1 MRKKNIT
8 EKKKKQTPELAF
20 FVSELDDLA
29 RYVKQSKRQHPAPPD
44 KVVLVHQEQVEDP
57 IHHLTEIHDVHQ
69 SKARE
74 RQPLQRPS
82 DLANQLAPRASNHDA
97 NGMAIRNALLN
108 SGHEQVDVILPR
120 GMSKLSV
127 DGAEK
132 AGVGTPERMDMG
144 AKVKEGH
151 LPHHDSYDINFHG
164 QRG

>member
-1 MRKKNIT
+1 M
-8 EKKKKQTPELAF
+8 
-20 FVSELDDLA
+20 
-29 RYVKQSKRQHPAPPD
+29 
-44 KVVLVHQEQVEDP
+44 VLVHQEQVEDP
-57 IHHLTEIHDVHQ
+57 IHHLTEIHDVHEHQ

-82 DLANQLAPRASNHDA
+82 DLTNQLAPRASNHDA
-97 NGMAIRNALLN
+97 NGVAIRNALLN

-127 DGAEK
+127 NRAEK
-132 AGVGTPERMDMG
+132 AGAGILEHMNMG